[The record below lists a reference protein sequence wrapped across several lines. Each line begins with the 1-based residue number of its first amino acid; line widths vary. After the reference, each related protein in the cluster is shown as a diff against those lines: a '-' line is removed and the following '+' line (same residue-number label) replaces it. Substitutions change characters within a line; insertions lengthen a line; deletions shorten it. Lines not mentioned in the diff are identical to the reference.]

1 MIVTFPLPHAFV
13 PGASAVESAKVLKA
27 LMQTLI
33 TIDEAYLQH
42 HDAPKLYSSRIVYG
56 RTNEWEAIPAVLER
70 GHADCKSLA
79 AWRIAELR
87 KEGKRA
93 DMVFRWRER
102 PNGVRDY
109 HILVVTPTG
118 YEDPSKVLGMGK
130 DEWSHMNGGGLH
142 R

>member
-79 AWRIAELR
+79 A
-87 KEGKRA
+87 
-93 DMVFRWRER
+93 
-102 PNGVRDY
+102 
-109 HILVVTPTG
+109 
-118 YEDPSKVLGMGK
+118 
-130 DEWSHMNGGGLH
+130 
-142 R
+142 